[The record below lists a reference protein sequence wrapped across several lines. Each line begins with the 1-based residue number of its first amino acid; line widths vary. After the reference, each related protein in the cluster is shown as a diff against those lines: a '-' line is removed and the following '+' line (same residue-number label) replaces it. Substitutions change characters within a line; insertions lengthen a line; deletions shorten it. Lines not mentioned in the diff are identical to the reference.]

1 MDDLT
6 GAPMVRLH
14 VIAACLG
21 IPVDSFFTG
30 HEAAGRFVEVGQC
43 LRLWDRIK
51 TADGRRRALECLREL
66 ADEPAT

>member
-6 GAPMVRLH
+6 GAPTVRLH
-14 VIAACLG
+14 AIAALLSM
-21 IPVDSFFTG
+21 PADSFFDG
-30 HEAAGRFVEVGQC
+30 YQAAEHFDGVGQC

-66 ADEPAT
+66 ADE

>member
-6 GAPMVRLH
+6 DAPMVRLH
-14 VIAACLG
+14 AIAALLS
-21 IPVDSFFTG
+21 IPTDNFFDG
-30 HEAAGRFVEVGQC
+30 YQAEHFDGVGQC